1 MTAGIPEENTL
12 GVVVAGAAR
21 AVSKT
26 AKRLGRAGARPTL
39 GSAFLALGAD
49 IFVALRAVYGL
60 AWFVVLWDRYP
71 TPGAAATAWGVLLVV
86 IAGCVVASRVGGDR
100 MPNWSFAL
108 VLAGI
113 ATAIVLDLVAV
124 WELHDLGRT
133 LTAATTAGAAL
144 LLVVTQRGAVELL
157 VAAGTIGL
165 ALAVAMFV
173 NTPPGTPFDAD
184 HVAPQLAAI
193 AFAVLPGVI
202 GVLVVHGYRRM
213 VQLELDRVLVQSTI
227 SAPRYAV
234 GMLASEELA
243 RLDLAAERLLDGVAT
258 KKTALPLTPKT
269 ASIAASLATELRL
282 HLIEGRRETWLY
294 HAVSESELLGRSVA
308 LVDKSALAGLLD
320 AKQRD
325 GLLAA
330 AWMLVSDVRTQ
341 AAPHR
346 SITVQLG
353 PLAPTGAPR
362 DDHKLIVP
370 ITITSTG
377 IRRNRVDPSIWA
389 ALGRVGRYSDTTEQ
403 GSLRVDIE
411 AAVDNPADV

>member
-1 MTAGIPEENTL
+1 MSAGIPEENTL
-12 GVVVAGAAR
+12 GVVVGNAAR

-26 AKRLGRAGARPTL
+26 AKRLGRAGARPSP
-39 GSAFLALGAD
+39 GSSFLALGAD
-49 IFVALRAVYGL
+49 VLVVLRAVYGL
-60 AWFVVLWDRYP
+60 SWFVALWERYP
-71 TPGAAATAWGVLLVV
+71 APGAAASAWAVLILV
-86 IAGCVVASRVGGDR
+86 IAGTAIASRVGGDT
-100 MPNWSFAL
+100 MPTWTFAL

-113 ATAIVLDLVAV
+113 AATVVLDMIAV

-133 LTAATTAGAAL
+133 LTAATAAGAAL
-144 LLVVTQRGAVELL
+144 LLVVTQRGATELL
-157 VAAGTIGL
+157 VAAGTLGL
-165 ALAVAMFV
+165 ALSVAIFL

-184 HVAPQLAAI
+184 HLAPALAAV
-193 AFAVLPGVI
+193 AFTVLPAVI
-202 GVLVVHGYRRM
+202 GVTIVHGYRRM
-213 VQLELDRVLVQSTI
+213 VQFELDRVLVQSNV

-243 RLDLAAERLLDGVAT
+243 RLDLAAERLLDSIAT

-269 ASIAASLATELRL
+269 ASLAASLATELRL

-294 HAVSESELLGRSVA
+294 HAVSESELLGRSVT

-320 AKQRD
+320 SSQRD
-325 GLLAA
+325 GLLSA
-330 AWMLVSDVRTQ
+330 AWMLVSDTRKK
-341 AAPHR
+341 AAQNR
-346 SITVQLG
+346 SITLQLG
-353 PLAPTGAPR
+353 PLAPTGTPR
-362 DDHKLIVP
+362 TDHKIIVP

-389 ALGRVGRYSDTTEQ
+389 ALGRVGRYSDSTEG

>member
-12 GVVVAGAAR
+12 GIVVAGAAR

-26 AKRLGRAGARPTL
+26 ARRLGRAGARPTL
-39 GSAFLALGAD
+39 GASFLALGAD
-49 IFVALRAVYGL
+49 LFVVLRVVYGL
-60 AWFVVLWDRYP
+60 SWFVVLWDRYP
-71 TPGAAATAWGVLLVV
+71 VPGAAVSAWAVLL
-86 IAGCVVASRVGGDR
+86 IVVAGSVVAARAGGDR
-100 MPNWSFAL
+100 MPHWVFGL

-113 ATAIVLDLVAV
+113 ATTVALDLIAV

-133 LTAATTAGAAL
+133 LTAATAAGAAL
-144 LLVVTQRGAVELL
+144 LLVVTQRGAIELL
-157 VAAGTIGL
+157 VSAGVLGL
-165 ALAVAMFV
+165 GLAVAMFV

-184 HVAPQLAAI
+184 HVAPAVAAV
-193 AFAVLPGVI
+193 AFAVLPAVI
-202 GVLVVHGYRRM
+202 GVLVVQGHRRM
-213 VQLELDRVLVQSTI
+213 VQLELDRVLVQSNV

-243 RLDLAAERLLDGVAT
+243 RLDLAAERLLDSIAT

-269 ASIAASLATELRL
+269 ASLAASLATELRL

-294 HAVSESELLGRSVA
+294 HAVSESEMLGRSVT

-320 AKQRD
+320 GAQRD

-330 AWMLVSDVRTQ
+330 AWMLVSDTRKK

-346 SITVQLG
+346 SITLQLG
-353 PLAPTGAPR
+353 PLAPAGLPR
-362 DDHKLIVP
+362 EDHKIIVP

-389 ALGRVGRYSDTTEQ
+389 ALGRVGRYSDSTED

-411 AAVDNPADV
+411 AAVDNPAEV

>member
-21 AVSKT
+21 AMSKT
-26 AKRLGRAGARPTL
+26 ARRLGRAGARPTL
-39 GSAFLALGAD
+39 GSSFLALGAD
-49 IFVALRAVYGL
+49 ILVVLRAVYGL
-60 AWFVVLWDRYP
+60 SWFVVLWDRYP
-71 TPGAAATAWGVLLVV
+71 LPGAAASAWGVLVLV

-100 MPNWSFAL
+100 MPSWMFAL

-113 ATAIVLDLVAV
+113 AATVALDLIAV

-133 LTAATTAGAAL
+133 LTAATAAGAAL

-157 VAAGTIGL
+157 VAAGVLGVVL
-165 ALAVAMFV
+165 AAAMFV

-184 HVAPQLAAI
+184 HVAPQLAVL
-193 AFAVLPGVI
+193 AFAVLPAVI
-202 GVLVVHGYRRM
+202 GVLVVQGYRRM
-213 VQLELDRVLVQSTI
+213 VQLELDRVLVQSNV

-243 RLDLAAERLLDGVAT
+243 RLDLAAERLLDSIAT

-269 ASIAASLATELRL
+269 ASLAASLATELRL

-294 HAVSESELLGRSVA
+294 HAVSESEMLGRSVT

-320 AKQRD
+320 AAQRD
-325 GLLAA
+325 GLLSA
-330 AWMLVSDVRTQ
+330 AWMLVSDSRKK

-346 SITVQLG
+346 SITLQLG
-353 PLAPTGAPR
+353 PLAPAGAPR
-362 DDHKLIVP
+362 DDHKIVVP

-389 ALGRVGRYSDTTEQ
+389 ALGRVGRYSDSTED

-411 AAVDNPADV
+411 AAVDNPAEV

>member
-39 GSAFLALGAD
+39 GSSFLALGAD
-49 IFVALRAVYGL
+49 VLVVVRAIYGL
-60 AWFVVLWDRYP
+60 SWFVVLWDLYP
-71 TPGAAATAWGVLLVV
+71 VPGAAAAAWGVLIVV
-86 IAGCVVASRVGGDR
+86 IATSVVVSRVGGDR
-100 MPNWSFAL
+100 MPNWMFAL
-108 VLAGI
+108 LLA
-113 ATAIVLDLVAV
+113 ALAASVVLDLIAV

-133 LTAATTAGAAL
+133 LTAATTAGMAL
-144 LLVVTQRGAVELL
+144 LLVVTQRGTIELL
-157 VAAGTIGL
+157 TAAGVLGL
-165 ALAVAMFV
+165 VLAVAMFV

-193 AFAVLPGVI
+193 AFAVLPAVI
-202 GVLVVHGYRRM
+202 GVLVVRGHRRM
-213 VQLELDRVLVQSTI
+213 VQLELDRVLVQSNVT
-227 SAPRYAV
+227 APRYAV

-243 RLDLAAERLLDGVAT
+243 RLDLAAERLLDSIAT
-258 KKTALPLTPKT
+258 KKTPLPLAPKT
-269 ASIAASLATELRL
+269 ASLAASLATELRL

-294 HAVSESELLGRSVA
+294 HAVSESELLGRSVT

-320 AKQRD
+320 PGQRD

-330 AWMLVSDVRTQ
+330 AWMLVSDARPK

-346 SITVQLG
+346 SITLQLG
-353 PLAPTGAPR
+353 PLEPTAQPR
-362 DDHKLIVP
+362 SDHKIIVP

-389 ALGRVGRYSDTTEQ
+389 ALGRVGRYSDTTQ
-403 GSLRVDIE
+403 DGSLRVDIE

>member
-21 AVSKT
+21 AMSKT
-26 AKRLGRAGARPTL
+26 ARRLGRAGARPTL
-39 GSAFLALGAD
+39 GSSFLALGAD
-49 IFVALRAVYGL
+49 ILVVLRAVYGL
-60 AWFVVLWDRYP
+60 SWFVVLWDRYP
-71 TPGAAATAWGVLLVV
+71 LPGAAASAWGVLVLV

-100 MPNWSFAL
+100 MPSWMFAL

-113 ATAIVLDLVAV
+113 AAAVALDLIAV

-133 LTAATTAGAAL
+133 LTAATAAGAAL

-157 VAAGTIGL
+157 VAAGVLGAVL
-165 ALAVAMFV
+165 AAAMFV

-184 HVAPQLAAI
+184 HVAPQLAVL
-193 AFAVLPGVI
+193 AFAVLPAVI
-202 GVLVVHGYRRM
+202 GVLVVQGYRRM
-213 VQLELDRVLVQSTI
+213 VQLELDRVLVQSNV

-243 RLDLAAERLLDGVAT
+243 RLDLAAERLLDSIAT

-269 ASIAASLATELRL
+269 ASLAASLATELRL

-294 HAVSESELLGRSVA
+294 HAVSESEMLGRSVT

-320 AKQRD
+320 AAQRD
-325 GLLAA
+325 GLLSA
-330 AWMLVSDVRTQ
+330 AWMLVSDSRKK

-346 SITVQLG
+346 SITLQLG
-353 PLAPTGAPR
+353 PLAPAGAPR
-362 DDHKLIVP
+362 DDHKIVVP

-389 ALGRVGRYSDTTEQ
+389 ALGRVGRYSDSTED